1 MFTYAKYALKS
12 GLFSYSEKQFSIS
25 GRLEFKKI
33 LGLCR
38 SKSAVAYQIS
48 SKSGDFR

>member
-12 GLFSYSEKQFSIS
+12 GLLSYSEKQFSIS

-33 LGLCR
+33 GLCR

-48 SKSGDFR
+48 